1 VSRKKE
7 KEKRKIKRSYVAQ
20 VSIRGI
26 NLGTKFFI
34 EGQSPESVILGLP
47 SGA

>member
-1 VSRKKE
+1 VSRKKYE
-7 KEKRKIKRSYVAQ
+7 YQETKSYVAQ

-34 EGQSPESVILGLP
+34 EGQSPEPVVLGLP
-47 SGA
+47 GDA